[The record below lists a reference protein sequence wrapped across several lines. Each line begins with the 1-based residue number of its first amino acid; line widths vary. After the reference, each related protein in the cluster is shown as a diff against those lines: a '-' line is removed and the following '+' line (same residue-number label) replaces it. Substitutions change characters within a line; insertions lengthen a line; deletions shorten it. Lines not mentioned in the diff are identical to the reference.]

1 MKVRIVYLLAVT
13 TGLGAM
19 CAAGQN
25 SPSGPHATDTPGTTA
40 VAAAPDT
47 PTLPPN
53 GEDLR
58 KRVVV
63 DAFDYSTVLPSVQMV
78 FNPYAGNPKSK
89 QPAPPAP
96 NIGAGI
102 QAMLMQRLAQAG
114 KIVIVDKG
122 KLDEIKKMQTE
133 GISNRNQPGKG
144 ARLGRIRTADL
155 LLAGDIVVFGRDDKG
170 NSGIGTFVPWPY
182 STIGGLNKKE
192 DKAVVKVTYRL
203 LDAETGEVVKSG
215 DAEGQSIRKSKGIGG
230 IAAYGGMVIDMG
242 SANFAQTI
250 IGEATVECVKNLVE
264 TLGGQLATI
273 KYKAREVEGMVAAAS
288 GNTVTLNVGSSDG
301 VNIGDLFDISRLGG
315 DVKDPVTGEVI
326 DRNLEKK
333 GEMTVITVRERVAI
347 GAYTGTPA
355 EPKDIATRKTAAG
368 EQK

>member
-1 MKVRIVYLLAVT
+1 MKKRIVYLLALVA
-13 TGLGAM
+13 L

-25 SPSGPHATDTPGTTA
+25 SPSAARASDPPPTTP
-40 VAAAPDT
+40 VAAAPAA
-47 PTLPPN
+47 PTLPPT

-63 DAFDYSTVLPSVQMV
+63 DAFGYSTVLPSVQMV
-78 FNPYAGNPKSK
+78 FNPYVKNPKK
-89 QPAPPAP
+89 NHPAPESP

-102 QAMLMQRLAQAG
+102 QGMLMQRLSAAG
-114 KIVIVDKG
+114 KVVIVDKD
-122 KLDEIKKMQTE
+122 KLDEIKKLQID
-133 GISNRNQPGKG
+133 GISNRNRPGRG
-144 ARLGRIRTADL
+144 ARVGRISTADL
-155 LLAGDIVVFGRDDKG
+155 LLAGDIVVFGRDDKA
-170 NSGIGTFVPWPY
+170 NSGIGTYVPWPY
-182 STIGGLNKKE
+182 SEIGGLNKKE

-215 DAEGQSIRKSKGIGG
+215 DAEGHSIRKSKGFGG
-230 IAAYGGMVIDMG
+230 IGVYGGMVVDMG

-264 TLGGQLATI
+264 TLDGQLASI
-273 KYKAREVEGMVAAAS
+273 KYKAHEVEGMVAAAS
-288 GNTVTLNVGSSDG
+288 GDTVTLNVGSNDG
-301 VNIGDLFDISRLGG
+301 VNVGDLFDISKPGE

-333 GEMTVITVRERVAI
+333 GEMTVTTVKDRTAK
-347 GAYTGTPA
+347 GPYTGTPA
-355 EPKDIATRKTAAG
+355 EPKDVATRKTAAG

>member
-1 MKVRIVYLLAVT
+1 MKVRLVYLLTVVAVY
-13 TGLGAM
+13 
-19 CAAGQN
+19 AAGQT
-25 SPSGPHATDTPGTTA
+25 GPHASDPPATTPVA
-40 VAAAPDT
+40 VAAAA

-53 GEDLR
+53 GDDLR

-63 DAFDYSTVLPSVQMV
+63 DAFDYSTVLPSVQAV
-78 FNPYAGNPKSK
+78 FNPYAGNPKNK
-89 QPAPPAP
+89 QPAPAPP

-102 QAMLMQRLAQAG
+102 QAMLMQRLAQVG
-114 KIVIVDKG
+114 KVVIVDKG
-122 KLDEIKKMQTE
+122 KLDEIKKLQTD
-133 GISNRNQPGKG
+133 GISNRNQQGTG

-170 NSGIGTFVPWPY
+170 NSGVGAYVPWPY

-203 LDAETGEVVKSG
+203 LDAETGEVIKSG

-250 IGEATVECVKNLVE
+250 IGEATVECVKKLVE
-264 TLGGQLATI
+264 TLDGQLASI
-273 KYKAREVEGMVAAAS
+273 KYKAHEVEGMVAAVS
-288 GNTVTLNVGSSDG
+288 GNNITLNVGSNYG
-301 VNIGDLFDISRLGG
+301 VNVGDLFDISKSGG

-333 GEMTVITVRERVAI
+333 GELTVTIVKERAAI
-347 GAYTGTPA
+347 GTYTGVPA